1 VLPTAYWS
9 WALVGAALTL
19 VYAIG
24 RHDAVFVLGALVTG
38 VLFARNAFLERRPG
52 AGERGTEPTSE
63 PALWPVLVG
72 CLLFALLVAVDA
84 ALSPS
89 LLREETSRVWTAVGW
104 AGQALWTGRVVVQ
117 WVVSERHGRSVLP
130 EGFFSLGFLGSVLLT
145 GYALAQQDWVNVA
158 AQAFNPFF
166 YGRNW
171 LLARRS
177 LTAPPA

>member
-1 VLPTAYWS
+1 
-9 WALVGAALTL
+9 
-19 VYAIG
+19 
-24 RHDAVFVLGALVTG
+24 VTG
-38 VLFARNAFLERRPG
+38 VLFARNAFLERRPSG
-52 AGERGTEPTSE
+52 ASGAEPAAE

-84 ALSPS
+84 ALAPS

-104 AGQALWTGRVVVQ
+104 AGQALWSGRVVVQ
-117 WVVSERHGRSVLP
+117 WVVSERQGRSVLP
-130 EGFFSLGFLGSVLLT
+130 EAFFSLGFLGSVLLT
-145 GYALAQQDWVNVA
+145 GYALARHDWVNVA

-177 LTAPPA
+177 LTVPPA